1 MNNRILLRIAADTDT
16 DMDMD
21 VNTDINTDTD
31 TNIDTDIDTNT
42 DDKDDFQFD
51 FDNLFNNND
60 TPKSDIEKMVT
71 EPMDMDP
78 FDPYTESEEQTN
90 RRISDQLITQ
100 VFNNLSIEARGVL
113 KRIED
118 FKFKII
124 QARNMLNGDSELKTK
139 IEQKQKIL
147 DSAAAQ
153 IYGIAFDLENYNL
166 TPNYEDEQLAGESFP
181 TMEIPSDDLDI
192 NVEGED
198 DEEIPTDDEAEENN
212 EGLPADNMDG
222 GGDMSGDLLAGG
234 LEDIPPMDEGE
245 SEEA

>member
-1 MNNRILLRIAADTDT
+1 MNNRILLRIAADK
-16 DMDMD
+16 
-21 VNTDINTDTD
+21 NTEDNE
-31 TNIDTDIDTNT
+31 IDNDIDLEDNNST
-42 DDKDDFQFD
+42 DNDDDFQFD
-51 FDNLFNNND
+51 FDNLFNNDD
-60 TPKSDIEKMVT
+60 TPKSDIEKMVI

-78 FDPYTESEEQTN
+78 FDPYTESEKQVN
-90 RRISDQLITQ
+90 KRISDQLIIQ

-124 QARNMLNGDSELKTK
+124 QAINMLNGDPELKAK

-181 TMEIPSDDLDI
+181 TMEIPDDEFNLGA
-192 NVEGED
+192 GEE
-198 DEEIPTDDEAEENN
+198 DEEIPDEDIEESTG
-212 EGLPADNMDG
+212 EGMSEDG
-222 GGDMSGDLLAGG
+222 GNLSDTESMPDDLLAGG
-234 LEDIPPMDEGE
+234 LEDMPMDEGE

>member
-1 MNNRILLRIAADTDT
+1 MNNRILLRIAADKETELTDKET
-16 DMDMD
+16 EL
-21 VNTDINTDTD
+21 
-31 TNIDTDIDTNT
+31 IDNDIDSEEAES
-42 DDKDDFQFD
+42 DDDFQFD
-51 FDNLFNNND
+51 FDNLFNNNE

-78 FDPYTESEEQTN
+78 FDPYAESEEQVN
-90 RRISDQLITQ
+90 KRVSDQLINQ

-124 QARNMLNGDSELKTK
+124 QAINMLNGDPELKAK

-181 TMEIPSDDLDI
+181 TMEIPDDEFGFG
-192 NVEGED
+192 NGEE
-198 DEEIPTDDEAEENN
+198 DEEIPSEDTEEASEDMSGGED
-212 EGLPADNMDG
+212 LSA
-222 GGDMSGDLLAGG
+222 GGDMSEDLLAGG
-234 LEDIPPMDEGE
+234 LDDMPMDEGE